1 MTTEKLFDEGRYMVI
16 YLYPEVNKPF
26 ESNKVVHKSMRLQ
39 SVKLDERMFFL
50 WTKEDLADTKKLG
63 NSCEDMEAYQE
74 RLRVRKRSTGP
85 IFLTLAFTFSHR
97 RGSL

>member
-1 MTTEKLFDEGRYMVI
+1 MQC
-16 YLYPEVNKPF
+16 
-26 ESNKVVHKSMRLQ
+26 LQ

-74 RLRVRKRSTGP
+74 RLRVRSGQ
-85 IFLTLAFTFSHR
+85 LAPQFGQLQSLFPPR